1 VEIGKDDAMSAA
13 RGMQATAA
21 MAMAVLLLA
30 APAHAGGWRPGKK
43 KGPTGPVAESLQT
56 YLQKVNAMGATV
68 VEPTRGSLWT
78 PEASW
83 GDLATD
89 YKARQTGDL
98 VTILLADQ
106 FSASTAST
114 VQSQRAFASQS
125 AITQLFGIVGPRSGI
140 ANLFSPSAQT
150 TLNSKGQSATT
161 RSLQTT
167 LSGQVV
173 AVLPNGVLVIQAA
186 RDINFGNERQTVVV
200 RGLARPGDISPGNMV
215 SSTALS
221 NLEVEVKG
229 KGVVSDGTRGPNPI
243 VRLILRL
250 LTF

>member
-1 VEIGKDDAMSAA
+1 
-13 RGMQATAA
+13 
-21 MAMAVLLLA
+21 
-30 APAHAGGWRPGKK
+30 
-43 KGPTGPVAESLQT
+43 
-56 YLQKVNAMGATV
+56 MGATV
-68 VEPTRGSLWT
+68 CEPRRVSLWT
-78 PEASW
+78 REASW
-83 GDLATD
+83 VKLATD

-173 AVLPNGVLVIQAA
+173 AVLPIKREAVLLEDFDKRSVVNGAKRRHLLDAHRQSIQ
-186 RDINFGNERQTVVV
+186 RDEFR
-200 RGLARPGDISPGNMV
+200 
-215 SSTALS
+215 
-221 NLEVEVKG
+221 
-229 KGVVSDGTRGPNPI
+229 
-243 VRLILRL
+243 
-250 LTF
+250 

>member
-1 VEIGKDDAMSAA
+1 MSSVRRMAA
-13 RGMQATAA
+13 VVMTAA
-21 MAMAVLLLA
+21 VLVA
-30 APAHAGGWRPGKK
+30 APAFAGGWGWGKK
-43 KGPTGPVAESLQT
+43 KRTGPVAESLQT
-56 YLQKVNAMGATV
+56 YLQRVNAIGATRI
-68 VEPTRGSLWT
+68 EPTRGSLWT
-78 PEASW
+78 PAASW
-83 GDLATD
+83 GNLSTD
-89 YKARQTGDL
+89 YKARQVGDL

-114 VQSQRAFASQS
+114 VQTQRAFASQS
-125 AITQLFGIVGPRSGI
+125 GITQLLGVVGPRAGI

-150 TLNSKGQSATT
+150 TLNSKGQSAVT

-200 RGLARPGDISPGNMV
+200 RGLARPADVSPGNLV
-215 SSTALS
+215 SSTSLS

-243 VRLILRL
+243 VRLMLRL

>member
-1 VEIGKDDAMSAA
+1 MGNMRWM
-13 RGMQATAA
+13 RGTAA
-21 MAMAVLLLA
+21 MATAVLLFA
-30 APAHAGGWRPGKK
+30 APDCAAGWKWGKK
-43 KGPTGPVAESLQT
+43 KSPTGPVAESLQT
-56 YLQKVNAMGATV
+56 YLQKVNAMSATV
-68 VEPTRGSLWT
+68 VEPAPGSLWT
-78 PEASW
+78 PAASW

-89 YKARQTGDL
+89 YKAREVGDL

-114 VQSQRAFASQS
+114 VQTQRAFASQS
-125 AITQLFGIVGPRSGI
+125 GITQLLGIVGPRSGI

-200 RGLARPGDISPGNMV
+200 RGLARPGDVSPGNMV
-215 SSTALS
+215 SSTSLS

-243 VRLILRL
+243 VRLMLRL

>member
-1 VEIGKDDAMSAA
+1 MRVVRRMERMAGILAA
-13 RGMQATAA
+13 VM
-21 MAMAVLLLA
+21 LLA
-30 APAHAGGWRPGKK
+30 APACAGSWGWGKK
-43 KGPTGPVAESLQT
+43 KKAGPKGPVAESLQT
-56 YLQKVNAMGATV
+56 YLQRVNAMGATV
-68 VEPTRGSLWT
+68 IEPARGSLWT
-78 PEASW
+78 PGASW

-89 YKARQTGDL
+89 YKAREVGDL
-98 VTILLADQ
+98 VTIFLADQ

-114 VQSQRAFASQS
+114 VQTQRAFASQS
-125 AITQLFGIVGPRSGI
+125 GITQLLGIVGPRAGI

-215 SSTALS
+215 SSTSLS

-243 VRLILRL
+243 VRLMLRL